1 MTGHHLILGGS
12 GFIGRHVAL
21 QLARAGHDVLIADR
35 LPPKVA
41 FPIDIAE
48 RIRFV
53 TVELGEVDWER
64 LVDGAAVVHHYAW
77 ASIPASANANA
88 IGDLTTNV
96 VATIAA
102 LDALRRSGNGATIV
116 FSSSG
121 GSVYGKLLQVPVPE
135 DHPMTPITAYAA
147 GKATTEIYLGLF
159 RALYGLDCRV
169 ARISNP
175 FGAGQD
181 LARGLG
187 AATKF
192 LHCAFTNTPIEIWG
206 DGEIVRDYIHIADVA
221 AALTALALAPRH
233 PEHSV
238 FNIGSGVGVS
248 LNGIIEQI
256 ELRLGRTLQV
266 RRTAARPFDV
276 PVSVLD
282 ISRAQSVLGWSPKL
296 SFAGGIERTFADLV
310 AGRELSTL
318 D

>member
-1 MTGHHLILGGS
+1 VSGHQLVLGGS

-21 QLARAGHDVLIADR
+21 QLAMAGHEVTIADR
-35 LPPKVA
+35 LPPPME
-41 FPIDIAE
+41 FPPEIAHN
-48 RIRFV
+48 IRFMP
-53 TVELGEVDWER
+53 VELGEVDWER
-64 LVDGAAVVHHYAW
+64 LVDGAAIVHHYAW
-77 ASIPASANANA
+77 ASIPASANANP

-96 VATIAA
+96 LTTIAL
-102 LDALRRSGNGATIV
+102 LDALRRRSDGAVMI

-121 GSVYGKLLQVPVPE
+121 GSVYGKLAQVPVPE
-135 DHPMTPITAYAA
+135 NHLVAPITAYAA
-147 GKATTEIYLGLF
+147 GKVTAEIYLGLF
-159 RALYGLDCRV
+159 RALHGLDCRI

-175 FGAGQD
+175 FGCGQD

-192 LHCAFTNTPIEIWG
+192 LHCALTDTPIEIWG
-206 DGEIVRDYIHIADVA
+206 DGEVIRDYIHIADVA
-221 AALTALALAPRH
+221 AGLAALALAPRH

-238 FNIGSGVGVS
+238 FNIGSGIGVS

-296 SFAGGIERTFADLV
+296 SFAAGIERTFTDLA
-310 AGRELSTL
+310 AGGELSTL